1 MQALLEFLPLVAF
14 LGAYYAA
21 DLYTAT
27 AVLMVSMVALL
38 AVDWLRQRR
47 IPPMHGISAL
57 LVFIFGAATLILHDQ
72 RFIQWKPTIFFWLV
86 SLAFLGSLFVGER
99 PLVQRL
105 FGGALGEAAAHVA
118 RGTWRMLNW
127 QWVVFYAVL
136 GGLNLLVAFNASERT
151 WVNFK
156 VFGLTILTLVFVT
169 GQMFWLTRRA
179 DAAAAAA
186 QRAEGASPP

>member
-38 AVDWLRQRR
+38 AVDWLRGRR
-47 IPPMHGISAL
+47 IPPMHGVSAL

-86 SLAFLGSLFVGER
+86 SLAFLGSLEGVDIEAGS
-99 PLVQRL
+99 VIQ
-105 FGGALGEAAAHVA
+105 GGQGFTLGYPSP
-118 RGTWRMLNW
+118 G
-127 QWVVFYAVL
+127 
-136 GGLNLLVAFNASERT
+136 
-151 WVNFK
+151 
-156 VFGLTILTLVFVT
+156 IP
-169 GQMFWLTRRA
+169 
-179 DAAAAAA
+179 DA
-186 QRAEGASPP
+186 GASPAKRSF